1 MFIRWDSNLA
11 CMEGVLYHEE
21 CLVRLDRR
29 GLLVVTTDGIKKKL
43 IPSFTNFSMIK
54 AGCKILKHCQIT
66 TKVFE
71 QEKVPTIPLIVDRLF
86 TMDKELEELAE
97 ATEQSDPKAAE
108 FVEVL
113 REELESRFPAFGT
126 TNLPNAMGNYLNPA
140 VKGCHLEL
148 LNKLEEVKEKMEEL
162 LCEWKPEQEEMEN
175 QQLERE
181 KSEPRKLTATERLKK
196 QMQERKEKA
205 TKGPRPKKSAVFS
218 TKSSHLSRRFQ
229 NECSTYEKV
238 LPYAPSD
245 VDQLMWW
252 KIHQEALPLLA
263 FMVRVIFPIPVASSK
278 SERVFS
284 VAGNVV
290 TQKRA
295 CLAPEKVESCVI
307 VKTNLSLLRDMG
319 FRK

>member
-1 MFIRWDSNLA
+1 
-11 CMEGVLYHEE
+11 MEGVLYHEE

-29 GLLVVTTDGIKKKL
+29 GLLVVSTDGIKKKM
-43 IPSFTNFSMIK
+43 IPSFSNFSMVRV
-54 AGCKILKHCQIT
+54 GCKILKHCQIT

-71 QEKVPTIPLIVDRLF
+71 QEKVPTIPLLVDRLF
-86 TMDKELEELAE
+86 TMDKELEELGE
-97 ATEQSDPKAAE
+97 ATEESDPKAAE
-108 FVEVL
+108 FVQVL
-113 REELESRFPAFGT
+113 RKELESRFPAFGT
-126 TNLPNAMGNYLNPA
+126 TNLPNAIGNYLNPA
-140 VKGCHLEL
+140 VKGCHLDL

-162 LCEWKPEQEEMEN
+162 LCEWKPEQEEME
-175 QQLERE
+175 LERE
-181 KSEPRKLTATERLKK
+181 KSEPKKLTATERLKK

-205 TKGPRPKKSAVFS
+205 PKGRPKKSSVFS

-245 VDQLMWW
+245 VEQLTWW

-263 FMVRVIFPIPVASSK
+263 FMVRVLFAIPVASSK

-307 VKTNLSLLRDMG
+307 VKTNLSLLREMG

>member
-1 MFIRWDSNLA
+1 
-11 CMEGVLYHEE
+11 MEGVLYHEE

-29 GLLVVTTDGIKKKL
+29 GLLVVNTEGTKKKL
-43 IPSFTNFSMIK
+43 IPSFSNFSMIK
-54 AGCKILKHCQIT
+54 AGCKILKHCQTT

-71 QEKVPTIPLIVDRLF
+71 QEKVPTIPLLVERLF
-86 TMDKELEELAE
+86 TMDKELEDIEE
-97 ATEQSDPKAAE
+97 ATEESDPKAAE
-108 FVEVL
+108 FVQVL
-113 REELESRFPAFGT
+113 RQELERRFPAFGT
-126 TNLPNAMGNYLNPA
+126 TNLLNAIGNYLNPS

-148 LNKLEEVKEKMEEL
+148 LNKMEEVKEKMEEL
-162 LCEWKPEQEEMEN
+162 LCEWKPEEEEMEK
-175 QQLERE
+175 QKLERE
-181 KSEPRKLTATERLKK
+181 KSEPKKLTATERLKK

-205 TKGPRPKKSAVFS
+205 PKGRPKKSSVFS

-238 LPYAPSD
+238 LPYAPAD
-245 VDQLMWW
+245 VDQLTWW

-263 FMVRVIFPIPVASSK
+263 FMVRVTFAIPVASSK

-295 CLAPEKVESCVI
+295 CLAPAKVENCVI
-307 VKTNLSLLRDMG
+307 VKTNLSLLREMG